1 MEMERRLFVRFS
13 MSGSVLIQPD
23 QENSNTIDC
32 ELVDLGFEGVGFYSP
47 KRIIVEKVRFIIINR
62 QLNVNISGTGK
73 IIFCKSVKYNNT
85 DYYRVGLEFI
95 EVDHQQVRSILM
107 QVREIPREQIGK

>member
-1 MEMERRLFVRFS
+1 MENERRLFVRFL
-13 MSGSVLIQPD
+13 MSGSVIVQFDRDSLI
-23 QENSNTIDC
+23 TIDC

-47 KRIIVEKVRFIIINR
+47 KPIIVEKVKFIIINR

-73 IIFCKSVKYNNT
+73 IIFCKAVKYNNE

-95 EVDHQQVRSILM
+95 EVDRDQVRAILM
-107 QVREIPREQIGK
+107 QVREIPRE